1 MTQTTSQRGIAGLRS
16 IPRDGSDRDRLRE
29 EWRLLALEAADAKD
43 KADRAREGKSI
54 FLDQLI
60 GTLLE
65 QNPAMKKADAERL
78 ANTSAAFKSYLGKMH
93 EMRRLSAV
101 AEIEAENA
109 NRLYW
114 DNNNRDADIRA
125 EMKMM
130 RS

>member
-1 MTQTTSQRGIAGLRS
+1 M
-16 IPRDGSDRDRLRE
+16 
-29 EWRLLALEAADAKD
+29 LALEAADAKD

>member
-1 MTQTTSQRGIAGLRS
+1 MTQTTSQRAIVGVRS

-29 EWRLLALEAADAKD
+29 EWRLLALEAVDTKD

-65 QNPAMKKADAERL
+65 QNPQMKKSDAERL
-78 ANTSAAFKSYLGKMH
+78 ANTSAALKSYLGKMH
-93 EMRRLSAV
+93 EMRRIAAV

-109 NRLYW
+109 NRIYW
-114 DNNNRDADIRA
+114 DNNNREADARVERRMA
-125 EMKMM
+125 G
-130 RS
+130 

>member
-1 MTQTTSQRGIAGLRS
+1 MMQTTSQRAIAGVRS

-29 EWRLLALEAADAKD
+29 EWRLLALEAVDAKD

-65 QNPAMKKADAERL
+65 QNPQMKKSDAERL
-78 ANTSAAFKSYLGKMH
+78 ANTSAALKSYLGKMH
-93 EMRRLSAV
+93 EMRRLAAV

-114 DNNNRDADIRA
+114 DNSSREADARA
-125 EMKMM
+125 EMRM
-130 RS
+130 RA

>member
-1 MTQTTSQRGIAGLRS
+1 MTQTTSQRAMAGVRS

-29 EWRLLALEAADAKD
+29 EWRLLALEAVDAKD

-65 QNPAMKKADAERL
+65 QNPQMKKSDAERL
-78 ANTSAAFKSYLGKMH
+78 ANTSAALKSYLGKMH
-93 EMRRLSAV
+93 EMRRIAAV

-109 NRLYW
+109 NRIYW
-114 DNNNRDADIRA
+114 DNNNREADARVERRMA
-125 EMKMM
+125 G
-130 RS
+130 

>member
-1 MTQTTSQRGIAGLRS
+1 MTQTTSQRAIVGVRS

-29 EWRLLALEAADAKD
+29 EWRLLALEAVDAKD

-65 QNPAMKKADAERL
+65 QNPQMKKSDAERL
-78 ANTSAAFKSYLGKMH
+78 ANTSAALKSYLGKMH
-93 EMRRLSAV
+93 EMRRIAAV

-109 NRLYW
+109 NRIYW
-114 DNNNRDADIRA
+114 DNNSREADARVERRMA
-125 EMKMM
+125 G
-130 RS
+130 

>member
-1 MTQTTSQRGIAGLRS
+1 MTQTTSQRAIVGVRS

-29 EWRLLALEAADAKD
+29 EWRLLALEAMDAKD

-65 QNPAMKKADAERL
+65 QNPQMKKSDAERL
-78 ANTSAAFKSYLGKMH
+78 ANTSAALKSYLGKMH
-93 EMRRLSAV
+93 EMRRLAAV

-114 DNNNRDADIRA
+114 DNNSREADARTERRMSA
-125 EMKMM
+125 
-130 RS
+130 

>member
-1 MTQTTSQRGIAGLRS
+1 MTQTNSQRAMAGVRP

-29 EWRLLALEAADAKD
+29 EWRLLALEAVDAKD

-54 FLDQLI
+54 FLDELI

-65 QNPAMKKADAERL
+65 QNPQMKKTDAERL
-78 ANTSAAFKSYLGKMH
+78 ANTSDAYKRYLSKMH

-114 DNNNRDADIRA
+114 DNNNREADARVERRMA
-125 EMKMM
+125 G
-130 RS
+130 